1 MSLIAIFCTVLTAVF
16 VGFKLANV
24 IAWSWL
30 WVLSPIWIPI
40 AIIIVIFCISCLQEA
55 FDSIIEN

>member
-1 MSLIAIFCTVLTAVF
+1 MNLIGIFCVVLTAVF
-16 VGFKLANV
+16 IGLKLANV

-40 AIIIVIFCISCLQEA
+40 VAVIGFFAIMLIRDILDEA
-55 FDSIIEN
+55 LGF

>member
-1 MSLIAIFCTVLTAVF
+1 MSLIGIFCTVLTAVF
-16 VGFKLANV
+16 VGLKLANV

-40 AIIIVIFCISCLQEA
+40 AVIIVIFCISCLRGA
-55 FDSIIEN
+55 FENMFEL